1 MNGRRAGVDEVRLWC
16 CALSDFSFLISCLT
30 VSLSWSSLLLL
41 LCFLVCSLSVVVFW
55 VQKGSALVSVVKV
68 VLVVGILFTYPL
80 QLVPVIQALE
90 TWMQSDSPFE
100 PVSLSS
106 ASSSP
111 GASPR
116 PAPPTDEEHEEHGLG
131 TIGGASHAQTG
142 GEYASCTFWAS
153 GALIAWGFDVRVSA
167 ETLVCLSLARI
178 SCRALDGVGRPQIAS
193 IASHYCA
200 HEHTS
205 CALSLR

>member
-1 MNGRRAGVDEVRLWC
+1 MDDVREWMRC
-16 CALSDFSFLISCLT
+16 GFGAVHSPTSVFFFSCLT
-30 VSLSWSSLLLL
+30 VFMSWSVLLLL
-41 LCFLVCSLSVVVFW
+41 LFFRMCSLSVVVFC
-55 VQKGSALVSVVKV
+55 VQKGSALVSIVKV

-100 PVSLSS
+100 PVLLSS

-116 PAPPTDEEHEEHGLG
+116 PAPPTDEEHEERGLG
-131 TIGGASHAQTG
+131 TVGGSSHAQTG
-142 GEYASCTFWAS
+142 GEYASCTFWVS
-153 GALIAWGFDVRVSA
+153 GALFAWGLDVRVSA

-178 SCRALDGVGRPQIAS
+178 GFRASDGVRRPQIAS
-193 IASHYCA
+193 IAGHYCV
-200 HEHTS
+200 HEHTP
-205 CALSLR
+205 CALSL

>member
-1 MNGRRAGVDEVRLWC
+1 MRLWC
-16 CALSDFSFLISCLT
+16 CALSGFSCLISCLT
-30 VSLSWSSLLLL
+30 VSMSRFVPFWL
-41 LCFLVCSLSVVVFW
+41 LCFHMCSLPLVVFC

-100 PVSLSS
+100 PVSPSS

-111 GASPR
+111 GVSPR
-116 PAPPTDEEHEEHGLG
+116 PAPPTDEELEEQGLG
-131 TIGGASHAQTG
+131 TVRGAFHAQTG

-153 GALIAWGFDVRVSA
+153 GALLRVGRTSERQARHSCVWHWQGLVSGHLTAWGS
-167 ETLVCLSLARI
+167 
-178 SCRALDGVGRPQIAS
+178 P
-193 IASHYCA
+193 
-200 HEHTS
+200 
-205 CALSLR
+205 